1 MLLPLLPVIH
11 VTDEKVEIQ
20 PMYWELIPH
29 WSRDSQSTHKLW
41 NNTINAGSETMFDKP
56 SYRGSAKYRRSI
68 ISVNSFFEHHQLNK
82 QAYLFNI
89 KSRGDE
95 ILTMAVLWDEWTDVN
110 SGEIKHTCSVLTVEG
125 NNLLSTIHNNPKLK
139 GPIMSLILE
148 NEQFDT
154 WLGLVDEELT
164 NNEIQ

>member
-1 MLLPLLPVIH
+1 
-11 VTDEKVEIQ
+11 
-20 PMYWELIPH
+20 
-29 WSRDSQSTHKLW
+29 
-41 NNTINAGSETMFDKP
+41 
-56 SYRGSAKYRRSI
+56 
-68 ISVNSFFEHHQLNK
+68 
-82 QAYLFNI
+82 
-89 KSRGDE
+89 
-95 ILTMAVLWDEWTDVN
+95 VN

-139 GPIMSLILE
+139 GPRMSLILE